1 MEPLVVFA
9 LTSFLF
15 LHVATALVCLWFYRR
30 YKNAVAAAS
39 EYANNVQESLQR
51 LQLLILQSSPL
62 AMAASH
68 LQGVPGA
75 GPGLSVSEEAG
86 NIGNGDSDP
95 DEDDDIT
102 TLGEIVG

>member
-1 MEPLVVFA
+1 MEPLVAFA

-15 LHVATALVCLWFYRR
+15 LHIATTIVFIWFYRR

-51 LQLLILQSSPL
+51 LHLLILQFSPL

-75 GPGLSVSEEAG
+75 GPNLSVSEEPG
-86 NIGNGDSDP
+86 SVGNGDSDP

-102 TLGEIVG
+102 TLGEIIG